1 MILVAKDYYKSIAA
15 SPSMMHQQYL
25 NTRTFG
31 SLDGIRA
38 LSIIAVVWHHSPAR
52 NDWAAS
58 ARGFLGVDLFF
69 VISGFLIVTLLLRER
84 DRRGTIDL
92 GAFYARRSLRIIP
105 LNYAMIL
112 ALWAATAWTNSSQ
125 AAAIAHDAPYAL
137 TYTANLFPTI
147 SMLSICWS
155 LAAEEQFYLAWPLVE
170 RWFRRQA
177 LLLLVLFI
185 AASLVVSCGYQY
197 FGYWGWT
204 PKMFQQTTFVPIAL
218 GVLGAHLLHNPKSF
232 ARIQNFITGRW
243 VTPTAL
249 LAITAAISI
258 PGDDIGGLPR
268 LGIQLLM
275 AWFVVG
281 CVCREDHGLRG
292 MLSNR
297 ILSRIGTVSYG
308 IYLLHMIGLHVSSAA
323 LGRIGITQPI
333 AIFAA
338 TLLLTWLLAEASFR
352 TFERFFLRLKNRWSR

>member
-1 MILVAKDYYKSIAA
+1 MK
-15 SPSMMHQQYL
+15 HQQYL
-25 NTRTFG
+25 ATRTFG
-31 SLDGIRA
+31 SLNGIRA

-52 NDWAAS
+52 NVWAGS

-84 DRRGTIDL
+84 DRRGSIDL

-112 ALWAATAWTNSSQ
+112 VIWAATAWTGGSQ

-137 TYTANLFPTI
+137 TYTANLFPLT
-147 SMLSICWS
+147 SMLEICWS
-155 LAAEEQFYLAWPLVE
+155 LAAEEQFYLVWPLVE
-170 RWFRRQA
+170 RWLRRQA
-177 LLLLVLFI
+177 LTLLTIFI
-185 AASLVVSCGYQY
+185 AASLAITCGHKY
-197 FGYWGWT
+197 FEFFKWT
-204 PKMFQQTTFVPIAL
+204 PAMLRETSFTPIAL

-232 ARIQNFITGRW
+232 ARIQNFITGSW

-258 PGDDIGGLPR
+258 PGDDISGLPR

-281 CVCREDHGLRG
+281 CVCREDHGLRRI
-292 MLSNR
+292 LSNR

-308 IYLLHMIGLHVSSAA
+308 IYLLHLIGLHVSNAV
-323 LGRIGITQPI
+323 LGRLGVSQPL

-338 TLLLTWLLAEASFR
+338 TLMLTWVLAEVSFR
-352 TFERFFLRLKNRWSR
+352 TFERFFLGLKSRWSR